1 MTPATVQ
8 TRLRADQIEGLREFV
23 SHIMVEE
30 GDKVLR
36 QIALEDIEQLRRSPV
51 GAIIRL
57 EEKVDHIDESLN
69 IFREDTKSNMSTLRE
84 DMEKGR
90 SSLREDM
97 EKGFST
103 LREDMEKGR
112 SSLREDMEK
121 GLGTLREDME
131 KGRSSLREDMEKGRS
146 SLREDMEKGRS
157 SLREDM
163 EKGRSNLREEMLT
176 LFAEQGQRITFLQ
189 RVVFAMFSL
198 LLGLQIAILVKLFF

>member
-1 MTPATVQ
+1 VLKWYYQAKRRIAEMTQATAE

-57 EEKVDHIDESLN
+57 EEKVDHIDKSLN
-69 IFREDTKSNMSTLRE
+69 IFREDTKSNMSNLRE
-84 DMEKGR
+84 DMDRFR
-90 SSLREDM
+90 SDMDRFRSDM
-97 EKGFST
+97 EKGF
-103 LREDMEKGR
+103 
-112 SSLREDMEK
+112 
-121 GLGTLREDME
+121 
-131 KGRSSLREDMEKGRS
+131 
-146 SLREDMEKGRS
+146 
-157 SLREDM
+157 
-163 EKGRSNLREEMLT
+163 SNLREEMLA

-198 LLGLQIAILVKLFF
+198 FLGLQIAILVKLFL

>member
-1 MTPATVQ
+1 MTQATTQ

-57 EEKVDHIDESLN
+57 EEKVDHIDKNLN
-69 IFREDTKSNMSTLRE
+69 NFREDTERNMSNLRSDMEKLRGDMQKGLSTLRE

-90 SSLREDM
+90 S
-97 EKGFST
+97 T
-103 LREDMEKGR
+103 LREDMQ
-112 SSLREDMEK
+112 K
-121 GLGTLREDME
+121 GLST
-131 KGRSSLREDMEKGRS
+131 
-146 SLREDMEKGRS
+146 
-157 SLREDM
+157 LREDM
-163 EKGRSNLREEMLT
+163 EKGRSNLREEMHA

-198 LLGLQIAILVKLFF
+198 FLGLQIAILVKLFL

>member
-1 MTPATVQ
+1 MTQVTAQ

-57 EEKVDHIDESLN
+57 EEKVDHIDKSLN
-69 IFREDTKSNMSTLRE
+69 IFREDTKSNISNLREDIDRLRSDMEKGFGTLREDTGKGLSTLREDTGKGLSTLRE
-84 DMEKGR
+84 DMEKGL
-90 SSLREDM
+90 SNLRGDM
-97 EKGFST
+97 EKGF
-103 LREDMEKGR
+103 
-112 SSLREDMEK
+112 
-121 GLGTLREDME
+121 GT
-131 KGRSSLREDMEKGRS
+131 
-146 SLREDMEKGRS
+146 
-157 SLREDM
+157 LREDM
-163 EKGRSNLREEMLT
+163 EKGRSNLREEMHA

-198 LLGLQIAILVKLFF
+198 LIGLQIAILVKLFL

>member
-1 MTPATVQ
+1 MTQATAQ

-57 EEKVDHIDESLN
+57 EEKVDHIDKSLN
-69 IFREDTKSNMSTLRE
+69 IFREDTKSNISNLREDMARFRSDMEKGLSTLRE
-84 DMEKGR
+84 DMEKSFGTI
-90 SSLREDM
+90 REDM
-97 EKGFST
+97 EKGLST
-103 LREDMEKGR
+103 LREDMEK
-112 SSLREDMEK
+112 SF
-121 GLGTLREDME
+121 GTLREDME
-131 KGRSSLREDMEKGRS
+131 T
-146 SLREDMEKGRS
+146 
-157 SLREDM
+157 
-163 EKGRSNLREEMLT
+163 GRSNLREEMHA

-198 LLGLQIAILVKLFF
+198 FLGLQIAILVKLFL